1 MTSDEAGRS
10 EEMEGKKSTSQCLH
24 QRVIDYHY
32 DEKGNR
38 SGMFICRECGEII
51 PDPAKNLD

>member
-1 MTSDEAGRS
+1 MSSDEAGCL
-10 EEMEGKKSTSQCLH
+10 EGMETSQCLH

-38 SGMFICRECGEII
+38 SGMFICRECREVI
-51 PDPAKNLD
+51 PNPLRSMD